1 MEANLRKLGRMM
13 CATQHNPQTGFRLT
27 RPLGRAGPVALAF
40 PPLWTAGG
48 TLLLV
53 TLLGLLLI
61 GGGRGL

>member
-1 MEANLRKLGRMM
+1 MA
-13 CATQHNPQTGFRLT
+13 LT
-27 RPLGRAGPVALAF
+27 F
-40 PPLWTAGG
+40 PPFWAAGG